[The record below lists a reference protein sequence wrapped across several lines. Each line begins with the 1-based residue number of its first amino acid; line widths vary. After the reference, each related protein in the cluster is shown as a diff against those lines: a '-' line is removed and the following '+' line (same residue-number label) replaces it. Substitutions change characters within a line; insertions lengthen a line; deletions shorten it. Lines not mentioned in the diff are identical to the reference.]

1 VINLDLT
8 FFIQMIN
15 FIVLMVALNIL
26 LYRPV
31 RKLLADRA
39 AEIAGGHEKAAAI
52 DQEVQDKMA
61 QYEARLRDAKVK
73 ATEERGGLK
82 KEAQA
87 REAEILD
94 KARKEAGESLAAIK
108 GKVAREA
115 ADAKDILKEQAR
127 TLSLEICEKVLGRRL

>member
-1 VINLDLT
+1 MINLDLT